1 MFIENQPSFKHCV
14 RHLCTYVPNNRNKR
28 VIEVYILISLILYIG
43 ASLIAQLVKNPPP
56 MQETLVQFLGWED
69 PLEKG

>member
-1 MFIENQPSFKHCV
+1 MDSIVHGVTKSQTQLSDFHYYYYYWEE
-14 RHLCTYVPNNRNKR
+14 R
-28 VIEVYILISLILYIG
+28 

-56 MQETLVQFLGWED
+56 MQETPIRFLGQED